1 MAQEDHLQSRRMQEE
16 LRNEHQCHRTGPLP
30 KKVVTA
36 IAVESGLA
44 AAAAKRAR
52 FCEGADEDVAAA
64 TAVASTDPAGRCE
77 AERAENSDD
86 DTLPLPTAAAD
97 ESRAD
102 AAAVATTADQADA
115 RRAAEPMAEPKP
127 KQANRTKAEQREKQA
142 RRQEA
147 MAAGKAGARGPLPDV
162 NSKRSQRRERQA
174 QRKEAAAP
182 GRVAAGQSQ
191 SKHALQEAVDDHGA
205 RDSRACEDG
214 EMAQRTELAEA
225 DPSAA
230 KREKEKETDRSFE

>member
-1 MAQEDHLQSRRMQEE
+1 MRSRRMQEE
-16 LRNEHQCHRTGPLP
+16 LRNEHRCHRTGPLP

-36 IAVESGLA
+36 VAVESGLA

-52 FCEGADEDVAAA
+52 LCEGAGDDVAAA

-77 AERAENSDD
+77 AERAESSDD
-86 DTLPLPTAAAD
+86 ETLPLPTDAAD
-97 ESRAD
+97 E
-102 AAAVATTADQADA
+102 AAVATTADQADVQ
-115 RRAAEPMAEPKP
+115 RRAPEPMAEPKP
-127 KQANRTKAEQREKQA
+127 KQANRARAEQREKQA
-142 RRQEA
+142 RRREA

-182 GRVAAGQSQ
+182 GRVAAGQPE

-205 RDSRACEDG
+205 RGSRACEDA
-214 EMAQRTELAEA
+214 EMAQRTEPAEA
-225 DPSAA
+225 DLSAA
-230 KREKEKETDRSFE
+230 QREKEKGTNEFFE